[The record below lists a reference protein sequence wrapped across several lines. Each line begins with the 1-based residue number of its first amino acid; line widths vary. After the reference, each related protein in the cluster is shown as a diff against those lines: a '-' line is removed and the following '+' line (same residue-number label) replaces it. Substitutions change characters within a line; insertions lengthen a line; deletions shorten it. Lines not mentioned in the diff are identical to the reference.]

1 MSALPSLHVIADDDS
16 VAALCS
22 TVLGTGE
29 QDRQGADRSSS
40 HFHEAFPLAPHTHSC
55 TSPSLLH
62 YPVLPVHDALM
73 PPSFLFL

>member
-1 MSALPSLHVIADDDS
+1 MSALPSLQVIADDDS

-40 HFHEAFPLAPHTHSC
+40 HFHEAFPLTLRIPTPAH
-55 TSPSLLH
+55 
-62 YPVLPVHDALM
+62 
-73 PPSFLFL
+73 PPASFITQFCLCMML